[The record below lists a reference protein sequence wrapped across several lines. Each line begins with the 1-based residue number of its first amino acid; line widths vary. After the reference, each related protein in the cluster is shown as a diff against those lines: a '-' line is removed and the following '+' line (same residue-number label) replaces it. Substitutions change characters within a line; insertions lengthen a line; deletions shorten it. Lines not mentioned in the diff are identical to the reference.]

1 MTRKELS
8 AAELMD
14 IKIDVVIDI
23 LTLVNNRY
31 SGREEEAEIAEVLA
45 TLRAKRHDKA
55 ALIAAFPYCSDGW
68 TVGPIN

>member
-14 IKIDVVIDI
+14 IKIDVVIDM
-23 LTLVNNRY
+23 LTRVNNRY
-31 SGREEEAEIAEVLA
+31 SGREEAAEIAAVLTKLKA
-45 TLRAKRHDKA
+45 NRHDKA
-55 ALIAAFPYCSDGW
+55 ALIAAFAYCSDGW